1 MSEISVKTDISS
13 LKFSFIAV
21 FHLHAESSK
30 SDMFTKFFFVCG
42 EGKVIP
48 KAVGK
53 SDFCIVK
60 FHSDSEIFKVMEIA
74 VFKGLNESEIRKN
87 DFIFRL
93 SFNVCKIAVQKAGAY
108 FVYVK
113 GFTDFR
119 IFSL

>member
-74 VFKGLNESEIRKN
+74 VFKGASEPYSHKIELMLPFPLYMCNIIAAKAASYAVDLCAAFQQN
-87 DFIFRL
+87 AFRL
-93 SFNVCKIAVQKAGAY
+93 
-108 FVYVK
+108 
-113 GFTDFR
+113 
-119 IFSL
+119 